1 MLCCEPHAIQLG
13 ETTEHVA
20 VALAGAAATRAATRE
35 LYGAMPIRYPAPE
48 EPATLSVSDTVQLK
62 CMPCDHARL
71 PDDHA
76 TCDDHVATGYNASV
90 TRYNAV
96 MKRL

>member
-1 MLCCEPHAIQLG
+1 MPSSSLG
-13 ETTEHVA
+13 ETTEHLA
-20 VALAGAAATRAATRE
+20 VALTGAAATRAATRE

-48 EPATLSVSDTVQLK
+48 EPATLTLSVSDTVQLK